1 MNIILLI
8 IDTMRYDYI
17 GANGNDWIETPNLD
31 HLALQSWCFDRAF
44 AASFPT
50 IPYRTDVM
58 TGKYGSP
65 FHAWKPLPFNTNA
78 LPDVLGEAGYA
89 TQLLHDTPHLV
100 NGGHAFDYPF
110 HTWTFIRG
118 AEVDRAWINDEAKWP
133 SNWAKDPLFDILE
146 DELPTPTIQ
155 YARTNR
161 GRENLDDWNC
171 ARLFNTAMPTPSSS
185 TGSKMAP
192 PAMYP
197 NAISSTATLALKAL
211 KCIPPISTKAFKF
224 IRGST
229 YGREPKQSRL

>member
-17 GANGNDWIETPNLD
+17 GANGNDRIETPNLD
-31 HLALQSWCFDRAF
+31 RLALQSWCFDRAF

-78 LPDVLGEAGYA
+78 LPYILGEAGYA
-89 TQLLHDTPHLV
+89 TQLLYDTPHLV

-110 HTWTFIRG
+110 HTWTFMR
-118 AEVDRAWINDEAKWP
+118 RASPN
-133 SNWAKDPLFDILE
+133 S
-146 DELPTPTIQ
+146 
-155 YARTNR
+155 
-161 GRENLDDWNC
+161 
-171 ARLFNTAMPTPSSS
+171 NTAMPTPSSS

-197 NAISSTATLALKAL
+197 NATSSTDTPAPKAL
-211 KCIPPISTKAFKF
+211 KCTPPISTKALKF
-224 IRGST
+224 IQGST
-229 YGREPKQSRL
+229 YGREPKQSRLRSHPKKPTERWDSLRRSRPDKKRWKSRARTGGV